1 MTTETYILLILGLS
15 FLLAVIKTA
24 IRESLQNSKPT
35 NINYGTIN
43 HHYYGFE
50 NPQGE
55 NKTIM
60 RKKTPITQING
71 ETPDE
76 THLPPKQIRV
86 KRLDKFLF

>member
-60 RKKTPITQING
+60 RKKTPTAQISGENQNETQL
-71 ETPDE
+71 
-76 THLPPKQIRV
+76 LPK
-86 KRLDKFLF
+86 

>member
-1 MTTETYILLILGLS
+1 MATETYILLILGLS

-60 RKKTPITQING
+60 RKKRPQLKSAEKIKMKLNCCQSRF
-71 ETPDE
+71 E
-76 THLPPKQIRV
+76 
-86 KRLDKFLF
+86 